1 MRRRRHYDS
10 SAVTLGVAFARRSVT
25 QESATSSSAQTALS
39 CTAFATGIVRATA
52 VSVAPV
58 LDAGRPTSSGYGDVE
73 Q

>member
-1 MRRRRHYDS
+1 M
-10 SAVTLGVAFARRSVT
+10 T

-39 CTAFATGIVRATA
+39 GTAFATGIVRATA
-52 VSVAPV
+52 VCVAPV